1 MIFDLPDV
9 TKCLTVCYLCNAI
22 IQYSTT
28 RDQMYH
34 QNDGC
39 FINLTS
45 DFKIRF
51 INDKR
56 NHPLND
62 PGALGNQ
69 FMQISHH
76 TARNQSIFAF
86 GLHSPCLM
94 FFKFPKEM
102 FTLCNNSETRFIKSL
117 IGRCEYWLS
126 VGQQTLKEYMW
137 FARFS
142 NDDTQIQRCR
152 RRIYLEIMKSSFYLQ
167 TTVMA

>member
-51 INDKR
+51 INDNR
-56 NHPLND
+56 NYPLND

-94 FFKFPKEM
+94 SLNFQKRCLHFVTIQKRDLSSRSSGDVNIGYLSGSKPSKSTCGLHDFRTMTPKYRDVEDG
-102 FTLCNNSETRFIKSL
+102 S
-117 IGRCEYWLS
+117 
-126 VGQQTLKEYMW
+126 
-137 FARFS
+137 
-142 NDDTQIQRCR
+142 IQ
-152 RRIYLEIMKSSFYLQ
+152 K
-167 TTVMA
+167 